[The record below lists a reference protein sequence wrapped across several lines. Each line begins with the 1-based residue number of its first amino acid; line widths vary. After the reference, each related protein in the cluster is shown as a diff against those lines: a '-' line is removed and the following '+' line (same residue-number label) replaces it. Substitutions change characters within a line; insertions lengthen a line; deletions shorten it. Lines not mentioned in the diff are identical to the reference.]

1 MNNSAMKMDK
11 VAKNER
17 YDFVAGTLES
27 AWGLHVVGAGKCMD
41 VRSQLND
48 PGAPYHWSIGRTLP
62 CFGLVYLVG
71 GRGEFILKNRR
82 RTPVGEGNGL
92 LLFPQVW
99 HNYRPDMQTGWS
111 EFWVLFDGEVPGR
124 WAGSGWLDADKP
136 ILHPGVHSDLV
147 ELFDQLLATARANP
161 LYVNQVLAG
170 LVIQLLASVLR
181 YAQEIQSYPSVETAV
196 LVRQAQKLIEEQ
208 WDQPLDFRKLAQSL
222 GMNYRTFRY
231 VFCRFAGVPPLQ
243 YLLNLRVNRAKP
255 LLEKKMR
262 IEEVAARTGFTDPY
276 YFSRLFKQKTGLN
289 PSKWRI

>member
-1 MNNSAMKMDK
+1 
-11 VAKNER
+11 
-17 YDFVAGTLES
+17 
-27 AWGLHVVGAGKCMD
+27 
-41 VRSQLND
+41 
-48 PGAPYHWSIGRTLP
+48 
-62 CFGLVYLVG
+62 
-71 GRGEFILKNRR
+71 
-82 RTPVGEGNGL
+82 L